1 MKRIVLFLACLAIMP
16 LAVQAGE
23 LFRWVD
29 KAGKMNYG
37 DLPPADATDIERIKI
52 SSESASESASNDDL
66 PYATRRAQE
75 NFPVTL
81 YTSDGCNEACTQ
93 GRNLLSKR
101 GIPYS
106 EKLLQT
112 REDIDAFKQLSGIDS
127 VVPVLQVGKDFLKG
141 YLESQ
146 WNTELDVAG
155 YPKTASYR
163 QRFAPPVRPVPFTP
177 APPAATSAEGLS
189 ADGQAAP
196 TQAAPA
202 QPAAQ

>member
-1 MKRIVLFLACLAIMP
+1 MRHIVLLLACLVMMP
-16 LAVQAGE
+16 LEVQAGE

-29 KAGKMNYG
+29 NAGKMNYG
-37 DLPPADATDIERIKI
+37 DVPPADATDVERLNI
-52 SSESASESASNDDL
+52 SSEATLNDDL
-66 PYATRRAQE
+66 PYETRRAQE

-81 YTSDGCNEACTQ
+81 YTSNGCGEGCTQ
-93 GRNLLSKR
+93 GRSLLSKR

-112 REDIDAFKQLSGIDS
+112 REDIEAFKQLSGIDS

-146 WNTELDVAG
+146 WNGELDVAG

-163 QRFAPPVRPVPFTP
+163 QRFAPPVKAEPYTP
-177 APPAATSAEGLS
+177 APPAATPAEGLPS
-189 ADGQAAP
+189 DV
-196 TQAAPA
+196 QAAPA

>member
-1 MKRIVLFLACLAIMP
+1 MKRFVLFLVCLAILPQEM
-16 LAVQAGE
+16 QAGE

-37 DLPPADATDIERIKI
+37 DLPPADATEVERIKV
-52 SSESASESASNDDL
+52 SSEPAPNDDL
-66 PYATRRAQE
+66 PFETRRAQE

-81 YTSDGCNEACTQ
+81 YTSNGCGDACTQ
-93 GRNLLSKR
+93 GRSLLSKR

-112 REDIDAFKQLSGIDS
+112 REDIEAFKRLSGIDS

-146 WNTELDVAG
+146 WNGELDIAG

-163 QRFAPPVRPVPFTP
+163 QRFAPPVQAVPFTP
-177 APPAATSAEGLS
+177 APPAAKTPEGS
-189 ADGQAAP
+189 PSDVEA
-196 TQAAPA
+196 TPA
-202 QPAAQ
+202 QPAIQ